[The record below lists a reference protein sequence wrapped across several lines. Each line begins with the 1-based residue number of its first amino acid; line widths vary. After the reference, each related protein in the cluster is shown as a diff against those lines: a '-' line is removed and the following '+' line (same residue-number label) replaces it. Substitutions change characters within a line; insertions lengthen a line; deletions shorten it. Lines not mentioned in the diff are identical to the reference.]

1 MSVRDQEPM
10 LRPLAMSAERA
21 NRPTAIVAFSAAL
34 LLGATVFTLWAAR
47 GVGAAEARR
56 DRAVSEAREV
66 QRLASEIERTRGSA
80 ERAPA
85 EDAVYRPLPTLLSTI
100 SSSADQAGLS
110 PRPQITP
117 QRDDEQ
123 LGGALVR
130 KNILCRVSG
139 QEVDAV
145 FRWIEITLRQAEGMY
160 VRDFKATP
168 NRTTGWNIEVV
179 FSRWELKQ

>member
-1 MSVRDQEPM
+1 MSIREQEPM

-34 LLGATVFTLWAAR
+34 LIGAVIFTLWASK
-47 GVGAAEARR
+47 GVAAAEARR
-56 DRAVSEAREV
+56 DRAVNEARDV

-85 EDAVYRPLPTLLSTI
+85 EDAIYRPLPTLLSSI

-110 PRPQITP
+110 PRPQLTQ

-123 LGGALVR
+123 FGGTLVR
-130 KNILCRVSG
+130 KNIMARVNG
-139 QEVDAV
+139 QEMSAV
-145 FRWIEITLRQAEGMY
+145 LRWIETTLRQAEGMY
-160 VRDFKATP
+160 VKDFKTTP